1 MAVFS
6 TDLSGTVD
14 TLLENKRYTSI
25 MDIFRTLNA
34 VDIAVILEDQTPQKL
49 LVLFRLLPKEL
60 AADVFVE
67 MGHDSQEML
76 INAFSDAELSAIV
89 NELYVDDAADIIEE
103 MPANVVKRILKQADS
118 DTRKQINDLLKY
130 PDDSAGSIM
139 TTDFIGL
146 SPDLTAAQALS
157 VIRRKGVD
165 KETIDICYVVEKS
178 RLIGEISLRELVL
191 AEEDTP
197 VSELMDENVIFA
209 KTLEDM
215 EEAADKFARYDLTVM
230 PVVDGDSRLV
240 GIITVDDAIDVM
252 REEATED
259 MEKMAA
265 LTPSEKPYPKLS
277 VFEIYKN
284 RIPWLMLMMISA
296 VFTQLIIGKFEAALA
311 AQIVLTTFIPML
323 MDTGGNSGSQA
334 SVTIIRSLSLG
345 EIQLRDIFKV
355 IFKELRV
362 ALMCGLSL
370 AVVNFAKLMLFDK
383 VGLMIAL
390 TVSLTLLAVVLIA
403 KFVGCTL
410 PLLVKKIG
418 LDPAVMASPI
428 ITTVVDAIA
437 LIIFFG
443 RATTLLGI

>member
-1 MAVFS
+1 
-6 TDLSGTVD
+6 
-14 TLLENKRYTSI
+14 
-25 MDIFRTLNA
+25 
-34 VDIAVILEDQTPQKL
+34 
-49 LVLFRLLPKEL
+49 
-60 AADVFVE
+60 
-67 MGHDSQEML
+67 
-76 INAFSDAELSAIV
+76 
-89 NELYVDDAADIIEE
+89 
-103 MPANVVKRILKQADS
+103 
-118 DTRKQINDLLKY
+118 
-130 PDDSAGSIM
+130 
-139 TTDFIGL
+139 
-146 SPDLTAAQALS
+146 
-157 VIRRKGVD
+157 
-165 KETIDICYVVEKS
+165 
-178 RLIGEISLRELVL
+178 
-191 AEEDTP
+191 
-197 VSELMDENVIFA
+197 MDENVIFA

-345 EIQLRDIFKV
+345 EIQFRDIFKV

-443 RATTLLGI
+443 LATTLLGI